1 MKTKIL
7 KMKNL
12 CNEIKTWA
20 NLNAIGDSYHSK
32 DGKIF
37 IFFSLGH
44 VEDVQ
49 LRINN
54 TSFFVHYSEVIDWL
68 ASPPTTEKYDRISMS
83 ADFLS
88 DESMFDPFF
97 EYFSKLFAEIKWNE
111 TERLRAEAEEKKQ
124 ASIKELERKLSILKG
139 ERKEYSLLEK

>member
-20 NLNAIGDSYHSK
+20 NYNNLGDSYHSK

-37 IFFSLGH
+37 IYFSRGE

-54 TSFFVHYSEVIDWL
+54 TSFFTHYSEVVDWL
-68 ASPPTTEKYDRISMS
+68 ASPPTTEKYDRITMS
-83 ADFLS
+83 VDFLT
-88 DESMFDPFF
+88 DESLFVPF
-97 EYFSKLFAEIKWNE
+97 YNHFSTVFAEIKATE
-111 TERLRAEAEEKKQ
+111 TERLRTEAEKKRQVEIKDLEK
-124 ASIKELERKLSILKG
+124 KLSILKG
-139 ERKEYSLLEK
+139 EQKEHSLLEK

>member
-7 KMKNL
+7 KMKTL
-12 CNEIKTWA
+12 CNEIKSWA
-20 NLNAIGDSYHSK
+20 NYNALGDSYHNK

-37 IFFSLGH
+37 IFFSGGR

-68 ASPPTTEKYDRISMS
+68 SSPPTTEKYDRISMS

-88 DESMFDPFF
+88 DESLFDPFF
-97 EYFSKLFAEIKWNE
+97 DHFSKLFADIKTNE
-111 TERLRAEAEEKKQ
+111 TERLRAEAEKRKQIEIESIEK
-124 ASIKELERKLSILKG
+124 RLSILKG
-139 ERKEYSLLEK
+139 ERKEHSLLEK